1 MSLQR
6 EHTVC
11 TVFIV
16 IRLVLINA
24 AKINSIPTFSLKLKT
39 FHWKPSILCDDVQN
53 NIVIYSIVFK
63 YIIIS
68 IQCLR
73 EPASFQL
80 HTKVSKLLRGPLK
93 FYLQKQKCKL
103 VFVVWKEGICTLLWC
118 TFVADQENNLLFDCW
133 YMHGSMR
140 M

>member
-24 AKINSIPTFSLKLKT
+24 ARINSIPTFSLKLKT
-39 FHWKPSILCDDVQN
+39 FHWKPSILCDNVQN

-68 IQCLR
+68 IQCSR

-93 FYLQKQKCKL
+93 FLPTKAKIQIDFRGVKGRNLSPFMVHLC
-103 VFVVWKEGICTLLWC
+103 CTS
-118 TFVADQENNLLFDCW
+118 EK
-133 YMHGSMR
+133 
-140 M
+140 

>member
-16 IRLVLINA
+16 IRLVLTNA
-24 AKINSIPTFSLKLKT
+24 ARINSIPTFSLKLKT

-68 IQCLR
+68 IQCSR

-93 FYLQKQKCKL
+93 FLPTKAKMQIDFHGVK
-103 VFVVWKEGICTLLWC
+103 GR
-118 TFVADQENNLLFDCW
+118 NLSPFMVHLCCR
-133 YMHGSMR
+133 SEK
-140 M
+140 